1 MEAVFASAT
10 QEVDDRRIALNF
22 GIASVGAV
30 LKCAA
35 YNLCGR
41 IPDRL
46 TDQTFDFTRKR
57 AEHYDHFSLF
67 PEHVTPT
74 ENLTDPAQFWREAE
88 AMERQANGQVARQVL
103 FGIPRGLP
111 VQYHRKYIAHVFK
124 PLIDTGMAV
133 HFDCHNAISR
143 DGGENRHV
151 HALLTMRRMNPDGTF
166 DRKKARDWNALFMAG
181 KGRVMRAQFED
192 RGNKWLEENGYNIR
206 LRIRSNEE
214 LDGPDALPPEPT
226 VSRADIEHTRRHPEA
241 PAPGIISLD
250 NHRALHRQARESQRA
265 VDGLSAEIVR
275 LEALIAEEA
284 RQRLPERGAHTMARK
299 KTGWM
304 AGADGYAALP
314 DHLKA
319 SARRSYDRWKA
330 RQVEEGKKAGDIFS
344 LHDYIDYVQGRR
356 RDDRGWRFERP
367 DDEANAIRW
376 APEPTPEI
384 ADSDAPPA
392 PDAPQDDPDDMP
404 ESDGWDRESRF
415 RARLLAGHYK
425 ISESSLT
432 PEQVAA
438 ISKIRI
444 DRNRGVA
451 TIELHTGDVF
461 EDFGDRIVS
470 PRDPSPETAAQ
481 LAQAA
486 VLHGWSN
493 VQLTGTPA
501 YRDEVA
507 IALSLLE
514 PPVSHDWKLS
524 REAQKRLDAALA
536 ERLAT
541 FENTNAIRP
550 IEAPV
555 NEIVPEIKAPVEE
568 ITEPEVPDSPSRAV
582 ALDEPEDPRPADTDD
597 GYEPDA
603 DPDFLKRH
611 AEDVAADE
619 VLMRHEQAEEI
630 TTEDLLRLAPDS
642 PPPTFRV
649 PAVVLKTGDAV
660 SVEWLQANRDA
671 FAGRSEAEIMARFPS
686 FVGEQVNPAAY
697 ADDPSGGEDFDHAV
711 QMAKGAWD
719 ACGAAVSIAWISE
732 NGPLDSLPDVAP
744 RTVFITDPAD
754 PSQDLDAADMRTRP
768 ELARVADRLEKLTN
782 EQLEKALSGT
792 FPHYNPD
799 DGNPGAR
806 EEAIAEWKARR
817 AARKE
822 ISNAQ
827 NQENQ
832 NSHGARVPGHDEPL
846 GGPASGP
853 ASGPDGG
860 NAGRN
865 VADVREGTS
874 PGNGPD
880 DVRDSRPVPLRPA
893 PAEQSGEQVIRQ
905 ALAEIRERYAHEA
918 ARLDV
923 PGLPALL
930 EPRQAAVD
938 AAIRA
943 AEKVAARAAKEAKT
957 ARGNASFLSP
967 GTRKAADDAEKRAQ
981 ALKAE
986 ADRLKES
993 RQDAM
998 MQARKGAEA
1007 ERKELVAE
1015 SERQARSPDYQ
1026 KAERALRD
1034 ANLIELALD
1043 SRDAGT
1049 LEALKT
1055 RDFSAVRAAAQDWQ
1069 REQQAQADALEVARL
1084 KAGPKSKQTQKTG
1097 LSVVPE

>member
-1 MEAVFASAT
+1 MPEPELAA
-10 QEVDDRRIALNF
+10 QIEPEIIQRRISLNF
-22 GIASVGAV
+22 KMGRVGEV
-30 LKCAA
+30 LDNAA

-46 TDQTFDFTRKR
+46 TDKVFDRTDKAWEHIGRFT
-57 AEHYDHFSLF
+57 LF
-67 PEHVTPT
+67 PDHVNPTP
-74 ENLTDPAQFWREAE
+74 EMSDPSHFWREAE
-88 AMERQANGQVARQVL
+88 AAERQANGQVSRRIL
-103 FGIPRGLP
+103 FTIPRGLP
-111 VQYHRKYIAHVFK
+111 REKYREYLTYCLTPLIEAGMAAHVDLHD
-124 PLIDTGMAV
+124 PGA
-133 HFDCHNAISR
+133 R
-143 DGGENRHV
+143 DGGEQP
-151 HALLTMRRMNPDGTF
+151 HAHIMTTMRRLNADGTF
-166 DRKKARDWNALFMAG
+166 VRTKERAWNAMFTAG
-181 KGRVMRAQFED
+181 RGKVMRAQFED
-192 RGNKWLEENGYNIR
+192 RGNRWLEENGYNIR

-226 VSRADIEHTRRHPEA
+226 VSRAEIEATKRHPEA

-250 NHRALHRQARESQRA
+250 NHRRLHRQARHSQKA
-265 VDGLSAEIVR
+265 VAGLSAEIVR
-275 LEALIAEEA
+275 IEAA
-284 RQRLPERGAHTMARK
+284 RQRLPERGAHTMAKTK

-319 SARRSYDRWKA
+319 AARKSYGKWKG
-330 RQVEEGKKAGDIFS
+330 RQVAGGKADADVFS
-344 LHDYIDYVQGRR
+344 LSDYVDYVQGRR
-356 RDDRGWRFERP
+356 NDERGWRFERP
-367 DDEANAIRW
+367 DDAANAIRR

-404 ESDGWDRESRF
+404 EADGWDRESRF

-524 REAQKRLDAALA
+524 RAAQERLDAALA
-536 ERLAT
+536 ERQAA

-550 IEAPV
+550 VEAPA
-555 NEIVPEIKAPVEE
+555 NEIVPE
-568 ITEPEVPDSPSRAV
+568 ITEPEVPDSPSRAI
-582 ALDEPEDPRPADTDD
+582 ALDEPED
-597 GYEPDA
+597 
-603 DPDFLKRH
+603 
-611 AEDVAADE
+611 
-619 VLMRHEQAEEI
+619 HEATGEAQEQPEEI
-630 TTEDLLRLAPDS
+630 FYDLPPELEQG
-642 PPPTFRV
+642 PPPTVRV
-649 PAVVLKTGDAV
+649 PAVVLKTGEAV

-671 FAGRSEAEIMARFPS
+671 FAGRSHAEIASVFPF
-686 FVGEQVNPAAY
+686 FVGEQVNPTAAEFVN
-697 ADDPSGGEDFDHAV
+697 DPSGGEDLDHALDV
-711 QMAKGAWD
+711 AGQEWARQVGEAVEAWE
-719 ACGAAVSIAWISE
+719 AETGRT
-732 NGPLDSLPDVAP
+732 LDSLPHVEP
-744 RTVFITDPAD
+744 RRVFVTDPAD
-754 PSQDLDAADMRTRP
+754 PAGDLDAADMRSRP
-768 ELARVADRLEKLTN
+768 ELEKVADKLEKLTN
-782 EQLEKALSGT
+782 EQLEKRLSQT

-799 DGNPGAR
+799 EANPDAR
-806 EEAIAEWKARR
+806 VQAIAEWQARR

-822 ISNAQ
+822 AENAK
-827 NQENQ
+827 NQENHEAHV
-832 NSHGARVPGHDEPL
+832 SGHD
-846 GGPASGP
+846 GSVGPAIPDP
-853 ASGPDGG
+853 APGPDGG
-860 NAGRN
+860 NAGADM
-865 VADVREGTS
+865 ADVRESAS

-880 DVRDSRPVPLRPA
+880 AVRDSRLVPLRPA
-893 PAEQSGEQVIRQ
+893 PAGPSGEQVIRKT
-905 ALAEIRERYAHEA
+905 LAEIRERYAHEA

-923 PGLPALL
+923 PALPALL

-943 AEKVAARAAKEAKT
+943 AEKAAAKAAKEAKT

-967 GTRKAADDAEKRAQ
+967 GTRKAADDAEKRAE

-986 ADRLKES
+986 ADRLKNG

-998 MQARKGAEA
+998 KQARKDAEA
-1007 ERKELVAE
+1007 ERRELTTE
-1015 SERQARSPDYQ
+1015 SERQARSPEYGQ
-1026 KAERALRD
+1026 AERALRD
-1034 ANLIELALD
+1034 ANLIDLALS

-1055 RDFSAVRAAAQDWQ
+1055 GDFSAIRTAAQEWQ
-1069 REQQAQADALEVARL
+1069 REQQRQADALEVARL
-1084 KAGPKSKQTQKTG
+1084 KAGPKAKQAQKTG
-1097 LSVVPE
+1097 LSVAPE

>member
-1 MEAVFASAT
+1 MPPEIAA
-10 QEVDDRRIALNF
+10 QIEPEIIQRRISLNF
-22 GIASVGAV
+22 KMGRVGEV
-30 LKCAA
+30 LDNAA

-46 TDQTFDFTRKR
+46 TDRIFDRTDKAWEHIGRFT
-57 AEHYDHFSLF
+57 LF
-67 PEHVTPT
+67 PDHVDPTP
-74 ENLTDPAQFWREAE
+74 EMSDPSHFWREAE
-88 AMERQANGQVARQVL
+88 AMERQANGQVSRRIL
-103 FGIPRGLP
+103 LTIPRGLP
-111 VQYHRKYIAHVFK
+111 REKYREYLSYCLA
-124 PLIDTGMAV
+124 PLIDAGMAAHV
-133 HFDCHNAISR
+133 DLHDPGAR
-143 DGGENRHV
+143 DGGEQP
-151 HALLTMRRMNPDGTF
+151 HAHIMTTMRRMNADGTF
-166 DRKKARDWNALFMAG
+166 ERKKAREWNAMFTAG
-181 KGRVMRAQFED
+181 RGKVMRAQFED
-192 RGNKWLEENGYNIR
+192 RGNRWLEKNGYNIR

-226 VSRADIEHTRRHPEA
+226 VSRADIEHTKRRPDD

-250 NHRALHRQARESQRA
+250 NHRALRRQARHSQRA

-284 RQRLPERGAHTMARK
+284 RQRTSLDGAHTMAKTK

-304 AGADGYAALP
+304 AGADGYADLP
-314 DHLKA
+314 ANLKA
-319 SARRSYDRWKA
+319 AARKSYDRWKA
-330 RQVEEGKKAGDIFS
+330 RQVEEGKRPQDIFS

-367 DDEANAIRW
+367 DDASNAIRK

-392 PDAPQDDPDDMP
+392 PQPEQDDPDDMP

-451 TIELHTGDVF
+451 TIELNTGDVF

-524 REAQKRLDAALA
+524 RAAQERLDAALA
-536 ERLAT
+536 ERQAA
-541 FENTNAIRP
+541 FESTNAIRP
-550 IEAPV
+550 VEAPA
-555 NEIVPEIKAPVEE
+555 NEIVPEITAPVEE
-568 ITEPEVPDSPSRAV
+568 ITEPESPESPSRAV
-582 ALDEPEDPRPADTDD
+582 ALDEPQPEAPADTDD
-597 GYEPDA
+597 Y
-603 DPDFLKRH
+603 
-611 AEDVAADE
+611 
-619 VLMRHEQAEEI
+619 
-630 TTEDLLRLAPDS
+630 APDPIDLTAPVEAQEQTQEIFHDLPAELEQG
-642 PPPTFRV
+642 PPPTVRV
-649 PAVVLKTGDAV
+649 PAVVLKTGEAV

-671 FAGRSEAEIMARFPS
+671 FAGRSHAEIASVFPF
-686 FVGEQVNPAAY
+686 FVGEQVNPTAAEFVN
-697 ADDPSGGEDFDHAV
+697 DPSGGEDLDHATQEAEAV
-711 QMAKGAWD
+711 WDRQVGEAVEAWE
-719 ACGAAVSIAWISE
+719 AETGRT
-732 NGPLDSLPDVAP
+732 LDSLPDVAP
-744 RTVFITDPAD
+744 RRVFITDPAD

-768 ELARVADRLEKLTN
+768 ELANVADKLKKLTN
-782 EQLEKALSGT
+782 EQLEKRLSGT
-792 FPHYNPD
+792 FAHYNPD
-799 DGNPGAR
+799 GANSDAR
-806 EEAIAEWKARR
+806 AQAIAEWKARR

-822 ISNAQ
+822 AENAK
-827 NQENQ
+827 NQKN
-832 NSHGARVPGHDEPL
+832 HGTHVPGRDEPVS
-846 GGPASGP
+846 PVVSDH
-853 ASGPDGG
+853 ASGPDS
-860 NAGRN
+860 APARPD
-865 VADVREGTS
+865 VADVRPQRTA
-874 PGNGPD
+874 GNGPD
-880 DVRDSRPVPLRPA
+880 AVRDSRPDGLRPA
-893 PAEQSGEQVIRQ
+893 PSGEQVIRQ
-905 ALAEIRERYAHEA
+905 TLAEIREHYAHEA

-923 PGLPALL
+923 PALTVLL

-943 AEKVAARAAKEAKT
+943 AEKAASKAAKEAKT

-967 GTRKAADDAEKRAQ
+967 GTRKAAEDAERKAQ

-986 ADRLKES
+986 ADRLKNG

-998 MQARKGAEA
+998 RQARKDAEA
-1007 ERKELVAE
+1007 ERRELTTE
-1015 SERQARSPDYQ
+1015 SERQGRSPEYGQ
-1026 KAERALRD
+1026 TERALRD

-1055 RDFSAVRAAAQDWQ
+1055 GDFAAIRAAAQDWQ

-1084 KAGPKSKQTQKTG
+1084 KAGPKAKREQKTG
-1097 LSVVPE
+1097 LSVTPE

>member
-1 MEAVFASAT
+1 
-10 QEVDDRRIALNF
+10 
-22 GIASVGAV
+22 
-30 LKCAA
+30 
-35 YNLCGR
+35 
-41 IPDRL
+41 
-46 TDQTFDFTRKR
+46 
-57 AEHYDHFSLF
+57 
-67 PEHVTPT
+67 
-74 ENLTDPAQFWREAE
+74 
-88 AMERQANGQVARQVL
+88 
-103 FGIPRGLP
+103 
-111 VQYHRKYIAHVFK
+111 
-124 PLIDTGMAV
+124 
-133 HFDCHNAISR
+133 
-143 DGGENRHV
+143 
-151 HALLTMRRMNPDGTF
+151 
-166 DRKKARDWNALFMAG
+166 
-181 KGRVMRAQFED
+181 MRAQFEQ
-192 RGNKWLEENGYNIR
+192 RGNRWLEENGYNIR

-226 VSRADIEHTRRHPEA
+226 VSRAEIEATKRHPET
-241 PAPGIISLD
+241 PAPGIISID
-250 NHRALHRQARESQRA
+250 NHRRLRKQARHSQRA
-265 VDGLSAEIVR
+265 VAGLSAEIVR
-275 LEALIAEEA
+275 IEAA

-299 KTGWM
+299 QKTGWM

-356 RDDRGWRFERP
+356 RDDRGWGFERP
-367 DDEANAIRW
+367 DDEANAIRR

-524 REAQKRLDAALA
+524 RAAQERLDAALA
-536 ERLAT
+536 ERQMA
-541 FENTNAIRP
+541 FDNTNAIRP
-550 IEAPV
+550 IEAPA
-555 NEIVPEIKAPVEE
+555 NEIVPE
-568 ITEPEVPDSPSRAV
+568 SPSRAV
-582 ALDEPEDPRPADTDD
+582 ALDEPQPEAPADTDD
-597 GYEPDA
+597 YVPDPIDLSDTGEA
-603 DPDFLKRH
+603 Q
-611 AEDVAADE
+611 
-619 VLMRHEQAEEI
+619 EQPEEI
-630 TTEDLLRLAPDS
+630 FYDLPPELEQG
-642 PPPTFRV
+642 PPPTVRV
-649 PAVVLKTGDAV
+649 PAVVLKTGGAV
-660 SVEWLQANRDA
+660 SIEWLQANRDA
-671 FAGRSEAEIMARFPS
+671 FAGRSHAEIASVFPF
-686 FVGEQVNPAAY
+686 FVGEQVNPAASEFVN
-697 ADDPSGGEDFDHAV
+697 DPSGGEDLDHALDV
-711 QMAKGAWD
+711 AGQEWTRQVGE
-719 ACGAAVSIAWISE
+719 AVSEWEAE
-732 NGPLDSLPDVAP
+732 TGRKLDSLPHVEP
-744 RTVFITDPAD
+744 RRVFITDPAD
-754 PSQDLDAADMRTRP
+754 PSQDLDAADMRGRP
-768 ELARVADRLEKLTN
+768 ELAPVADRLKKLTN
-782 EQLEKALSGT
+782 EQLEKRLSGT
-792 FPHYNPD
+792 FAHYNPD
-799 DGNPGAR
+799 DANPDAR
-806 EEAIAEWKARR
+806 EHAVAEWKARR
-817 AARKE
+817 AAKKE
-822 ISNAQ
+822 ANNAK
-827 NQENQ
+827 NQ
-832 NSHGARVPGHDEPL
+832 NSHGALVHGHDGSVRPVV
-846 GGPASGP
+846 SDP

-880 DVRDSRPVPLRPA
+880 DVRDSRLVPLRPA
-893 PAEQSGEQVIRQ
+893 PSGPSGEQVIRQ
-905 ALAEIRERYAHEA
+905 TLAEIRERYAHEA

-923 PGLPALL
+923 PALPALL

-938 AAIRA
+938 AAIKA
-943 AEKVAARAAKEAKT
+943 AERTATRAAKEAKA
-957 ARGNASFLSP
+957 ARNAASFLSP
-967 GTRKAADDAEKRAQ
+967 GTRKAAEDAEKRAE

-986 ADRLKES
+986 ADRLKNG

-998 MQARKGAEA
+998 RQARRDAEA
-1007 ERKELVAE
+1007 ERGELVTE
-1015 SERQARSPDYQ
+1015 SERQARSPEYRQ
-1026 KAERALRD
+1026 AEQALKE

-1055 RDFSAVRAAAQDWQ
+1055 GDFSVIRAAAQDWQ
-1069 REQQAQADALEVARL
+1069 REQQRQADALEVARL
-1084 KAGPKSKQTQKTG
+1084 KAGPKAKKAQKTG
-1097 LSVVPE
+1097 LSVTPE

>member
-1 MEAVFASAT
+1 MPEPELAA
-10 QEVDDRRIALNF
+10 QIEPEIDERRVTLNF
-22 GIASVGAV
+22 DVSHVGSV
-30 LKCAA
+30 LDNAA

-46 TDQTFDFTRKR
+46 TNQVFDHSRKAREHVGRFT
-57 AEHYDHFSLF
+57 LF
-67 PEHVTPT
+67 PDHVDPTP
-74 ENLTDPAQFWREAE
+74 EMHNPAIFWRNAE
-88 AMERQANGQVARQVL
+88 AAERQANGQPARRIL
-103 FGIPRGLP
+103 LGIPRGLP
-111 VQYHRKYIAHVFK
+111 AEKWQEYSTYCLA
-124 PLIDTGMAV
+124 PLIDAGMAC
-133 HFDCHNAISR
+133 HADMHNARAR
-143 DGGENRHV
+143 DGGENAHV
-151 HALLTMRRMNPDGTF
+151 HIMATMRRLNADGTF
-166 DRKKARDWNALFMAG
+166 ARTKERAWNAMFTAG
-181 KGRVMRAQFED
+181 RGKVMRAQFEA
-192 RGNKWLEENGYNIR
+192 RGNKWLEENGYPVR
-206 LRIRSNEE
+206 VRIRSNEE

-226 VSRADIEHTRRHPEA
+226 VSRAEIEHTKRHPDD
-241 PAPGIISLD
+241 PAPGIISLN
-250 NHRALHRQARESQRA
+250 NHRHLRKQARHSQRA

-275 LEALIAEEA
+275 LEALIAEEG
-284 RQRLPERGAHTMARK
+284 RQRLPERGAHTMAK
-299 KTGWM
+299 KIETGWM

-314 DHLKA
+314 DNLKA
-319 SARRSYDRWKA
+319 AARKSYEKWRGKQVTDGRNSAD
-330 RQVEEGKKAGDIFS
+330 VFS
-344 LHDYIDYVQGRR
+344 LSDYVDYVQGRR
-356 RDDRGWRFERP
+356 NNERGWRFERP
-367 DDEANAIRW
+367 DDEANAIRR

-384 ADSDAPPA
+384 VDTAAPP
-392 PDAPQDDPDDMP
+392 APQDDPDDMP

-524 REAQKRLDAALA
+524 RAAQERLDAALA

-550 IEAPV
+550 IEAPA
-555 NEIVPEIKAPVEE
+555 NEIVPEA
-568 ITEPEVPDSPSRAV
+568 SPSRAV
-582 ALDEPEDPRPADTDD
+582 ALDEPQPEAPGDTDD
-597 GYEPDA
+597 GYDPDA
-603 DPDFLKRH
+603 DPDFVPVGPDPIDYDAAWE
-611 AEDVAADE
+611 AEKLAALE
-619 VLMRHEQAEEI
+619 AREQAEEI
-630 TTEDLLRLAPDS
+630 TTEDLLKLAPDS
-642 PPPTFRV
+642 PPPTVRV
-649 PAVVLKTGDAV
+649 AAVVLGTGDVV

-671 FAGRSEAEIMARFPS
+671 YAGMSEAEIMSVFPS
-686 FVGEQVNPAAY
+686 FIGEQVNPAAFEN
-697 ADDPSGGEDFDHAV
+697 DPSGGEDFDHATQEAEAV
-711 QMAKGAWD
+711 WNRQVGEAVEVWE
-719 ACGAAVSIAWISE
+719 AATGRELA
-732 NGPLDSLPDVAP
+732 DLPHVE
-744 RTVFITDPAD
+744 RRQVFITNPAD
-754 PSQDLDAADMRTRP
+754 PAGDLDAADMRGRP
-768 ELARVADRLEKLTN
+768 ELAKVAERLNKLTN
-782 EQLEKALSGT
+782 EQLEKRLSQT

-799 DGNPGAR
+799 EDNPDAR
-806 EEAIAEWKARR
+806 VQAIVEWKARR

-822 ISNAQ
+822 IN
-827 NQENQ
+827 NENQ
-832 NSHGARVPGHDEPL
+832 SNLATHVPGHDEPF
-846 GGPASGP
+846 GGPAGGP
-853 ASGPDGG
+853 APDPDGG
-860 NAGRN
+860 NAGRD
-865 VADVREGTS
+865 VADVRPQRTA
-874 PGNGPD
+874 GNGPD

-893 PAEQSGEQVIRQ
+893 PAEQSGEQVIRRM
-905 ALAEIRERYAHEA
+905 LAEIRERYDREA

-930 EPRQAAVD
+930 EPRQAAID

-943 AEKVAARAAKEAKT
+943 AERTAARAAKEAKA
-957 ARGNASFLSP
+957 ARNNASFLSP
-967 GTRKAADDAEKRAQ
+967 GTRKAADDAEKRAE

-986 ADRLKES
+986 ADRLKNG

-998 MQARKGAEA
+998 KQARKDAEA
-1007 ERKELVAE
+1007 ERRELVAE

-1049 LEALKT
+1049 LEAPKT
-1055 RDFSAVRAAAQDWQ
+1055 GDFAAIRAAAQDWQ
-1069 REQQAQADALEVARL
+1069 REQQRQADALEVARL
-1084 KAGPKSKQTQKTG
+1084 KAGPKAKQAQKTG
-1097 LSVVPE
+1097 HSVTPE

>member
-1 MEAVFASAT
+1 MEAVFASPA
-10 QEVDDRRIALNF
+10 QEIDDRRVALNF

-88 AMERQANGQVARQVL
+88 AMERQANGQVSRQVL

-111 VQYHRKYIAHVFK
+111 VEYHRDYIAHVFK
-124 PLIDTGMAV
+124 PLIDAGMAV

-166 DRKKARDWNALFMAG
+166 DRKKARDWNALFTAG
-181 KGRVMRAQFED
+181 RGKVMRAQFED
-192 RGNKWLEENGYNIR
+192 RGNRWLEENGYNIR

-214 LDGPDALPPEPT
+214 LDGPDALPPEPS
-226 VSRADIEHTRRHPEA
+226 VRRADIEHTKRHPDDPA
-241 PAPGIISLD
+241 PAIISLD
-250 NHRALHRQARESQRA
+250 NHRHLRRQARHSQRA
-265 VDGLSAEIVR
+265 VAGLSAEIVR
-275 LEALIAEEA
+275 IEAA
-284 RQRLPERGAHTMARK
+284 RQRLPERGAHTMAK
-299 KTGWM
+299 KIKTGWM

-314 DHLKA
+314 DNLKA

-330 RQVEEGKKAGDIFS
+330 RQVEEGKKAGDIFGLS
-344 LHDYIDYVQGRR
+344 DYIDYVQGRR

-367 DDEANAIRW
+367 DDEANAIRR
-376 APEPTPEI
+376 APAPEI

-392 PDAPQDDPDDMP
+392 PQPEQDDPDDMP
-404 ESDGWDRESRF
+404 EADGWDRESRF

-451 TIELHTGDVF
+451 TIELNTGDVF

-481 LAQAA
+481 LARAA
-486 VLHGWSN
+486 ALHGWSN

-501 YRDEVA
+501 YRDEMA

-524 REAQKRLDAALA
+524 REAQKRLDEALEA
-536 ERLAT
+536 RQQA
-541 FENTNAIRP
+541 FDSTNAIRP
-550 IEAPV
+550 VDAPA
-555 NEIVPEIKAPVEE
+555 NEIVPEA
-568 ITEPEVPDSPSRAV
+568 SPSRVV

-603 DPDFLKRH
+603 DPDFVPVGPDPIDYGEAWE
-611 AEDVAADE
+611 AEKLAALE
-619 VLMRHEQAEEI
+619 AREQAEEI
-630 TTEDLLRLAPDS
+630 TTEDLLKLEQEP
-642 PPPTFRV
+642 PPPTVRV

-671 FAGRSEAEIMARFPS
+671 FAGMSEAEIMAQFPS
-686 FVGEQVNPAAY
+686 FVGEQVNPAAFEN
-697 ADDPSGGEDFDHAV
+697 DPSGGEDFDHATQEAEAV
-711 QMAKGAWD
+711 WNRQVGEAVEAWEEATGRELAD
-719 ACGAAVSIAWISE
+719 
-732 NGPLDSLPDVAP
+732 LPHVEC
-744 RTVFITDPAD
+744 RQVFITDPAD
-754 PSQDLDAADMRTRP
+754 PAGDLDAADMRTRP
-768 ELARVADRLEKLTN
+768 ELAKVADRLKKLTN
-782 EQLEKALSGT
+782 EQLEKRLSQT
-792 FPHYNPD
+792 FPHYHPD
-799 DGNPGAR
+799 VGAPDAR
-806 EEAIAEWKARR
+806 DHAVAEWKARR
-817 AARKE
+817 AAKKE
-822 ISNAQ
+822 ANNAK
-827 NQENQ
+827 NQ
-832 NSHGARVPGHDEPL
+832 NGHEARVPGHDGAVSHAIPD
-846 GGPASGP
+846 PAP
-853 ASGPDGG
+853 GPDGG
-860 NAGRN
+860 NAGAD
-865 VADVREGTS
+865 VADVRQQRTA
-874 PGNGPD
+874 GNGAD
-880 DVRDSRPVPLRPA
+880 AVRDSRPDGLRPA
-893 PAEQSGEQVIRQ
+893 PDEQSGEQVIRQ
-905 ALAEIRERYAHEA
+905 TLAEIRERYDREA

-923 PGLPALL
+923 PALTALL
-930 EPRQAAVD
+930 EPRQAAID
-938 AAIRA
+938 AAIKA
-943 AEKVAARAAKEAKT
+943 AERTASKAAKEAKA
-957 ARGNASFLSP
+957 ARNAASFLSP

-981 ALKAE
+981 TLKAE

-998 MQARKGAEA
+998 RQARKDAEA
-1007 ERKELVAE
+1007 ERRELTTE
-1015 SERQARSPDYQ
+1015 SERQARSPEYRQ
-1026 KAERALRD
+1026 AECALRD
-1034 ANLIELALD
+1034 ANLIDLALS

-1055 RDFSAVRAAAQDWQ
+1055 GDFSAIRAAAQDWQ
-1069 REQQAQADALEVARL
+1069 REQQRQADAMEVTRL
-1084 KAGPKSKQTQKTG
+1084 KAGPKAKQAQKSG
-1097 LSVVPE
+1097 LSVIPE

>member
-1 MEAVFASAT
+1 MPEPEIAA
-10 QEVDDRRIALNF
+10 QIEPEIDERRVTLNF
-22 GIASVGAV
+22 DVSHVGSV
-30 LKCAA
+30 LDNAA

-41 IPDRL
+41 IADRL
-46 TDQTFDFTRKR
+46 TNQVFDHTRKAR
-57 AEHYDHFSLF
+57 EHVGRFTLF
-67 PEHVTPT
+67 PDHVDPTP
-74 ENLTDPAQFWREAE
+74 EMHNPAMFWRNAE
-88 AMERQANGQVARQVL
+88 AAERQANGQPARRIL
-103 FGIPRGLP
+103 LGIPRGLP
-111 VQYHRKYIAHVFK
+111 PEKWQEYTTYCLA
-124 PLIDTGMAV
+124 PLIDAGMAC
-133 HFDCHNAISR
+133 HADMHNARAR
-143 DGGENRHV
+143 DGGENAHV
-151 HALLTMRRMNPDGTF
+151 HIMATMRRLNADGTF
-166 DRKKARDWNALFMAG
+166 ARTKERAWNALFTAG
-181 KGRVMRAQFED
+181 KGKIMRAQFEA
-192 RGNKWLEENGYNIR
+192 RGNKWLEENGYPVR
-206 LRIRSNEE
+206 VRMRSNEE

-226 VSRADIEHTRRHPEA
+226 VSRADIEHTKRHPDD
-241 PAPGIISLD
+241 PAPEIISLD
-250 NHRALHRQARESQRA
+250 NHRRLRKHARESQRA
-265 VDGLSAEIVR
+265 VDGLSAEIIR
-275 LEALIAEEA
+275 LERMLDAEN
-284 RQRLPERGAHTMARK
+284 RQRTSLDGAHTMARK
-299 KTGWM
+299 QKTGWM

-314 DHLKA
+314 DNLKA
-319 SARRSYDRWKA
+319 AARKSYDRWKA
-330 RQVEEGKKAGDIFS
+330 RQVEEGKRPQDIFS

-367 DDEANAIRW
+367 NDASNTIRR

-404 ESDGWDRESRF
+404 EADGWDRESRF

-524 REAQKRLDAALA
+524 RAAQKRLDEALE
-536 ERLAT
+536 ERRQT

-550 IEAPV
+550 IEAPA
-555 NEIVPEIKAPVEE
+555 NEIVPEITAPVEE

-582 ALDEPEDPRPADTDD
+582 ALDEPEDRSPADTDD
-597 GYEPDA
+597 Y
-603 DPDFLKRH
+603 
-611 AEDVAADE
+611 
-619 VLMRHEQAEEI
+619 
-630 TTEDLLRLAPDS
+630 APDPIDLTAPVEAQAQAQEIFHDLPAELEQG
-642 PPPTFRV
+642 PPPTVRV
-649 PAVVLKTGDAV
+649 PAVVLKTGEAV

-671 FAGRSEAEIMARFPS
+671 FAGRSHAEIASVFPF
-686 FVGEQVNPAAY
+686 FVGEQVNPAASEFVN
-697 ADDPSGGEDFDHAV
+697 DPSGGEDLDHAV
-711 QMAKGAWD
+711 QEADREWTRQVGE
-719 ACGAAVSIAWISE
+719 AVRDWEAE
-732 NGPLDSLPDVAP
+732 TGRTLDSLPDVAP
-744 RTVFITDPAD
+744 RTVFITNPAD
-754 PSQDLDAADMRTRP
+754 PSQDLDAADMRGRP
-768 ELARVADRLEKLTN
+768 ELAPVADRLEKLTN
-782 EQLEKALSGT
+782 EQLEKRLSQT

-799 DGNPGAR
+799 DANPDAR
-806 EEAIAEWKARR
+806 AHAVAKWKARR
-817 AARKE
+817 AAKKE
-822 ISNAQ
+822 ANNAK
-827 NQENQ
+827 NQ
-832 NSHGARVPGHDEPL
+832 NSHGAHVPGHD
-846 GGPASGP
+846 GSVGPAIHDP
-853 ASGPDGG
+853 APGPDGG
-860 NAGRN
+860 NADADM
-865 VADVREGTS
+865 ADVR
-874 PGNGPD
+874 PQRAAGNGVA

-893 PAEQSGEQVIRQ
+893 PAGPSGEQVIRKT
-905 ALAEIRERYAHEA
+905 LAEIRERYAHEA

-938 AAIRA
+938 AAIKA
-943 AEKVAARAAKEAKT
+943 AEKAAAQAAKEAKT
-957 ARGNASFLSP
+957 ARNAASFLSP
-967 GTRKAADDAEKRAQ
+967 GTRKAAEDAEKRAQ

-986 ADRLKES
+986 ADRLKNG

-998 MQARKGAEA
+998 KQARKDAEA
-1007 ERKELVAE
+1007 ERRELVTE

-1034 ANLIELALD
+1034 ANLIDLALA

-1055 RDFSAVRAAAQDWQ
+1055 GDFSAVRAAAQDWQ

-1084 KAGPKSKQTQKTG
+1084 KAGPKAKREQKTG

>member
-1 MEAVFASAT
+1 MPPEIAA
-10 QEVDDRRIALNF
+10 QIEPEIIQRRISLNF
-22 GIASVGAV
+22 KMGRVGEV
-30 LKCAA
+30 LNNAA

-46 TDQTFDFTRKR
+46 TDQIFDRTDKAWEHIGRFT
-57 AEHYDHFSLF
+57 LF
-67 PEHVTPT
+67 PDHVDPTP
-74 ENLTDPAQFWREAE
+74 EMSDPSHFWREAE
-88 AMERQANGQVARQVL
+88 AMERQANGQVSRRIL
-103 FGIPRGLP
+103 FTIPRGLP
-111 VQYHRKYIAHVFK
+111 REKYREYLTYCLA
-124 PLIDTGMAV
+124 PLIDAGMAA
-133 HFDCHNAISR
+133 HIDLHDPGAR
-143 DGGENRHV
+143 DGGEQP
-151 HALLTMRRMNPDGTF
+151 HAHIMTTMRRMNADGTF
-166 DRKKARDWNALFMAG
+166 ERKKAREWNALFTAG
-181 KGRVMRAQFED
+181 RGKVMRAQFEQ

-214 LDGPDALPPEPT
+214 LDGPDALPPEPN
-226 VSRADIEHTRRHPEA
+226 VSRAEIEHTKRHPDD

-250 NHRALHRQARESQRA
+250 NHRRLRKQARHSQRA
-265 VDGLSAEIVR
+265 VAGLSAEIVR
-275 LEALIAEEA
+275 IEAA

-299 KTGWM
+299 QKTGWM
-304 AGADGYAALP
+304 AGADGYADLP
-314 DHLKA
+314 ATLKA

-330 RQVEEGKKAGDIFS
+330 KQIEEGKRPQDIFG
-344 LHDYIDYVQGRR
+344 LHDYVDFVQGRR
-356 RDDRGWRFERP
+356 REDKGWRFERP
-367 DDEANAIRW
+367 DDAANAIRR

-384 ADSDAPPA
+384 IDSDAPPA
-392 PDAPQDDPDDMP
+392 PQPEQDDPDDMP
-404 ESDGWDRESRF
+404 EADGWDRESRF

-451 TIELHTGDVF
+451 TIELQTGDVF

-524 REAQKRLDAALA
+524 RAAQERLDAALA

-550 IEAPV
+550 IEAPA
-555 NEIVPEIKAPVEE
+555 NEIVPEITAPVEE

-582 ALDEPEDPRPADTDD
+582 ALDEPEDRSPADTDD
-597 GYEPDA
+597 Y
-603 DPDFLKRH
+603 
-611 AEDVAADE
+611 
-619 VLMRHEQAEEI
+619 
-630 TTEDLLRLAPDS
+630 APDPIDLTAPVEAQAQEIFHDLPAELEQG
-642 PPPTFRV
+642 PPPTVRV
-649 PAVVLKTGDAV
+649 PAVVLKTGEAV

-671 FAGRSEAEIMARFPS
+671 FAGRSHAEIASVFPF
-686 FVGEQVNPAAY
+686 FVGEQVNPTASEFVN
-697 ADDPSGGEDFDHAV
+697 DPSGGEDLDHAV
-711 QMAKGAWD
+711 QEADREWARQVGE
-719 ACGAAVSIAWISE
+719 AVRDWEAE
-732 NGPLDSLPDVAP
+732 TGRRLDSLPDVAP

-754 PSQDLDAADMRTRP
+754 PSQDLDAADMRSRP
-768 ELARVADRLEKLTN
+768 ELEKVADKLEKLTN
-782 EQLEKALSGT
+782 EQLEKRLSGT
-792 FPHYNPD
+792 FAHYNPD

-817 AARKE
+817 AAKKE
-822 ISNAQ
+822 VENAQ
-827 NQENQ
+827 NQ
-832 NSHGARVPGHDEPL
+832 NSHGARVPGHD
-846 GGPASGP
+846 GAVSHAISDPAP
-853 ASGPDGG
+853 DPDGG
-860 NAGRN
+860 NAGRD
-865 VADVREGTS
+865 VADVRPQRTA
-874 PGNGPD
+874 GNGPD
-880 DVRDSRPVPLRPA
+880 DVRDSRLDGLHPA

-905 ALAEIRERYAHEA
+905 TLAEIRERYDREA

-923 PGLPALL
+923 PALPALL
-930 EPRQAAVD
+930 EPRQATID
-938 AAIRA
+938 AAIKA
-943 AEKVAARAAKEAKT
+943 AERTAARAAKEAKA
-957 ARGNASFLSP
+957 ARNNASFLSP
-967 GTRKAADDAEKRAQ
+967 GTRKAADDAEKRAE

-986 ADRLKES
+986 ADRLKNG

-998 MQARKGAEA
+998 KQARKDAEA
-1007 ERKELVAE
+1007 ERRELVAE

-1055 RDFSAVRAAAQDWQ
+1055 GDFSAIRAAAQDWQ
-1069 REQQAQADALEVARL
+1069 REQQRQADALEVARL
-1084 KAGPKSKQTQKTG
+1084 KAGPKAKQAQKTG

>member
-1 MEAVFASAT
+1 MPPEIAA
-10 QEVDDRRIALNF
+10 QIEPEIIQRRISLNF
-22 GIASVGAV
+22 KMGRVGEV
-30 LKCAA
+30 LDNAA

-46 TDQTFDFTRKR
+46 TDRIFDRTDKAWEHIGRFT
-57 AEHYDHFSLF
+57 LF
-67 PEHVTPT
+67 PDHVDPTP
-74 ENLTDPAQFWREAE
+74 EMSDPSHFWREAE
-88 AMERQANGQVARQVL
+88 AMERQANGQVSRRIL
-103 FGIPRGLP
+103 FTIPRGLP
-111 VQYHRKYIAHVFK
+111 REKYREYLSYCLA
-124 PLIDTGMAV
+124 PLIDAGMAAHV
-133 HFDCHNAISR
+133 DLHDPGAR
-143 DGGENRHV
+143 DGGEQP
-151 HALLTMRRMNPDGTF
+151 HAHIMTTMRRMNADGTF
-166 DRKKARDWNALFMAG
+166 ERKKAREWNAMFTVGRG
-181 KGRVMRAQFED
+181 KVMRAQFED
-192 RGNKWLEENGYNIR
+192 RGNRWLEKNGYNIR

-226 VSRADIEHTRRHPEA
+226 VSRADIEHTKRRPDD

-250 NHRALHRQARESQRA
+250 NHRHLRKQARHSQRA

-284 RQRLPERGAHTMARK
+284 RQRTSLDGAHTMARK
-299 KTGWM
+299 QKTGWM

-314 DHLKA
+314 DNLKA
-319 SARRSYDRWKA
+319 AARKSYNKWKGKQVADGRNSAD
-330 RQVEEGKKAGDIFS
+330 VFS
-344 LHDYIDYVQGRR
+344 LSDYVDYVQGRR
-356 RDDRGWRFERP
+356 NDERGWRFERP
-367 DDEANAIRW
+367 DDAANAIRR

-404 ESDGWDRESRF
+404 EAEGWDRESRF

-524 REAQKRLDAALA
+524 RAAQERLDAALA
-536 ERLAT
+536 ERQAAH
-541 FENTNAIRP
+541 ENTNAISP
-550 IEAPV
+550 IEAPA
-555 NEIVPEIKAPVEE
+555 NEIVPE
-568 ITEPEVPDSPSRAV
+568 SPSRAV

-597 GYEPDA
+597 GYDPDA

-630 TTEDLLRLAPDS
+630 TTEDLLKLEQEP
-642 PPPTFRV
+642 PPPTVRV
-649 PAVVLKTGDAV
+649 PAVVLKTGEAM

-671 FAGRSEAEIMARFPS
+671 FADRSEAEIMAQFPS
-686 FVGEQVNPAAY
+686 FVGSREM
-697 ADDPSGGEDFDHAV
+697 S
-711 QMAKGAWD
+711 KGAWD
-719 ACGAAVSIAWISE
+719 ASGAAVSIAWISE
-732 NGPLDSLPDVAP
+732 NGPLDSLPDVEP
-744 RTVFITDPAD
+744 RRVFITDPAD

-768 ELARVADRLEKLTN
+768 ELAKVADRLEKLTN

-792 FPHYNPD
+792 FAHYNPD
-799 DGNPGAR
+799 DANPDAR
-806 EEAIAEWKARR
+806 AQAIAEWKTRR

-822 ISNAQ
+822 AENAK
-827 NQENQ
+827 NQEN
-832 NSHGARVPGHDEPL
+832 HGTRVPGHDEPVSSAIPD
-846 GGPASGP
+846 PAP
-853 ASGPDGG
+853 VPDG
-860 NAGRN
+860 AHARPD
-865 VADVREGTS
+865 VADVRPQRTAGD
-874 PGNGPD
+874 GAD
-880 DVRDSRPVPLRPA
+880 AVRDSRPDGLRPA
-893 PAEQSGEQVIRQ
+893 PSGPSGEQVIRQ
-905 ALAEIRERYAHEA
+905 TLAEIRERYAHEA

-923 PGLPALL
+923 PALTVLL

-943 AEKVAARAAKEAKT
+943 AERTASKAAKEARA
-957 ARGNASFLSP
+957 ARNAASFLSP
-967 GTRKAADDAEKRAQ
+967 GTRKAAEDAEKKAQ

-986 ADRLKES
+986 ADHLKNG

-998 MQARKGAEA
+998 KQARKDAEA
-1007 ERKELVAE
+1007 ERKELTTE
-1015 SERQARSPDYQ
+1015 SERQARSPEYRQ
-1026 KAERALRD
+1026 AEQALKD
-1034 ANLIELALD
+1034 ANLIDLAFS

-1055 RDFSAVRAAAQDWQ
+1055 GDFSAIRAAAQDWQ

-1084 KAGPKSKQTQKTG
+1084 RAGPKAKRTQKTG
-1097 LSVVPE
+1097 LSVTPE